1 MVIAV
6 ESYFGVFYWC
16 SVHLKAIAE
25 SFNFLL
31 TTCFCVGLMGLF

>member
-25 SFNFLL
+25 LL
-31 TTCFCVGLMGLF
+31 TTCFCGGLMGLF